1 MPFTVTPN
9 VRIGRDDSGTAR
21 HVLHLQEPYMPAG
34 AVALTPRSLAG
45 AYVQDVAGLYD
56 LDPTWLSTLQ
66 EAVGH
71 AVKREGS
78 QVRFRE
84 SKKLLNT
91 TVVTYQQTYLGLPV
105 WGAHLDVRTHDA
117 PMRVTSSTSFA
128 HHDVEAAA
136 PSRGARFVPGKP
148 GTQALLRRVLAAA
161 KGRVVKVTAE
171 RLIVYRYEAH
181 ERFDPESRPAGP
193 QIERARATRTRSARQ
208 AAPPVGVPTL
218 PLPNVPKSIGDGR
231 HCVVN
236 EVLFTTALGPWKQ
249 LHWRAFVEVE
259 TGAVLYLRALV
270 THAFGNVFTRDPISA
285 TGNAALTPTSPA
297 TTLDPITS
305 VVTLPGLTPPPA
317 GGPQALAG
325 EYVQVG
331 ELSSP
336 TVAAPTATLPS
347 GNFSRSCVTD
357 DFSAV
362 NVYYTCDLFFR
373 TMQSMGIDVA
383 TYFTDTTFPLTV
395 DHRDAS
401 LGTVNARGYGNATGD
416 GAGGMGFNL
425 LHAAS
430 TLSISAEPRIAW
442 HEFGHELLFEHV
454 GGPNFG
460 FAHSAGDSLG
470 VIMLDPDSLAP
481 DRFLTFPF
489 CPAIVRRHD
498 RPVSGGWGWFGS
510 QWDAAYNGE
519 QVLSTTLFRL
529 YRSTGGDAGD
539 VTQRRLA
546 ARYTSYLVIQG
557 CGALTTTTSD
567 PDVYASAMMEAD
579 LGTTDFEGI
588 PGGAVHKVVRWAFE
602 KQGLYRAAGAP
613 TTDEGQPPDVDVYID
628 DGRAG
633 EYQYQG
639 NFWNTT
645 AIWNRLS
652 GGASGTESDHETPV
666 VGQVNYVFV
675 RVRNRGTQTATGVTV
690 RAYHCV
696 PATGLVWPD
705 DWQESPTGARAAA
718 NIPSGGD
725 VIVGPFEWTPE
736 VIGHECLLTT
746 VSADGDRANTDPA
759 STSPA
764 AAGPIPHWRL
774 VPFDNNIAQ
783 RNVAPVPGGGGA
795 SGLRAA
801 FERRRFFARN
811 PYPRPLR
818 IELRPVL
825 PDVLVKRGY
834 ELRFVSAGGHAFTL
848 GPRAS
853 REVVMQLKPGD
864 AFGPGDIGG
873 NTRIEVEVL
882 GDGMLIGGMSYQ
894 LDPRLKT
901 PPRETPGG
909 VPNGGKCR
917 DEASAL
923 LDCLDVPHG
932 KVKRVRVSRVVVNV
946 DLEEDCD

>member
-9 VRIGRDDSGTAR
+9 VRIGRDSSGTAR
-21 HVLHLQEPYMPAG
+21 HVVHLLEPYAPAG
-34 AVALTPRSLAG
+34 AVSPTPQSLAG
-45 AYVQDVAGLYD
+45 AYMQDVAELYT
-56 LDPTWLSTLQ
+56 LDAQWLSTLP
-66 EAVGH
+66 ETLGH
-71 AVKREGS
+71 ALKTEGS
-78 QVRFRE
+78 QLRFRE
-84 SKKLLNT
+84 SKTLLNT
-91 TVVTYQQTYLGLPV
+91 TIVTYQQTYLGLPV
-105 WGAHLDVRTHDA
+105 WGAHLDVRVHDA
-117 PMRVTSSTSFA
+117 PMRVTSSTSFV

-136 PSRGARFVPGKP
+136 PPKSARFVPGKP
-148 GTQALLRRVLAAA
+148 GTKALVRRIVAEA
-161 KGRVVKVTAE
+161 KGRVVNVTDE
-171 RLIVYRYEAH
+171 RLIVYRYDAQA
-181 ERFDPESRPAGP
+181 RFDDESRPGGP
-193 QIERARATRTRSARQ
+193 DVKKARATRTRSARQ
-208 AAPPVGVPTL
+208 ADPHEGVPTL
-218 PLPNVPKSIGDGR
+218 PLPAVPKSIVDSR
-231 HCVVN
+231 HYVVN
-236 EVLFTTALGPWKQ
+236 EILFTTALGPWKQ
-249 LHWRAFVEVE
+249 LHWRAFVEVR

-270 THAFGNVFTRDPISA
+270 THAFGNVFTIDPISA
-285 TGNAALTPTSPA
+285 TGNAALSPTSSA
-297 TTLDPITS
+297 GTLDPLTS
-305 VVTLPGLTPPPA
+305 LRTLQGLTPPPA
-317 GGPQALAG
+317 GDPQALVG

-336 TVAAPTATLPS
+336 TVDAPTAALPS
-347 GNFSRSCVTD
+347 GNFSRSSVTD
-357 DFSAV
+357 DFGAV
-362 NVYYTCDLFFR
+362 NVYHNCDLFFR

-383 TYFTDTTFPLTV
+383 TYFADTTFPLTV

-425 LHAAS
+425 LDAAS
-430 TLSISAEPRIAW
+430 TISISAEPRIAW

-470 VIMLDPDSLAP
+470 VIMLDPDSQAP

-489 CPAIVRRHD
+489 CPTIVRRHD

-510 QWDAAYNGE
+510 QWDTQYNGE

-539 VTQRRLA
+539 VTQRRFA
-546 ARYTSYLVIQG
+546 ARYTCYLIIQG

-579 LGTTDFEGI
+579 LGTPDFEGI
-588 PGGAVHKVVRWAFE
+588 PGGAVHKVLRWAFE
-602 KQGLYRAAGAP
+602 KQGLYPAPGAP
-613 TTDEGQPPDVDVYID
+613 TTDEGQPPEVDVYID

-652 GGASGTESDHETPV
+652 GAASGTESDHETPV
-666 VGQVNYVFV
+666 TDQVNYVFV
-675 RVRNRGTQTATGVTV
+675 RVRNRGTESATGVTV

-705 DWQESPTGARAAA
+705 DWQESPTGAVAAA

-736 VIGHECLLTT
+736 VIGHECLLAT

-783 RNVAPVPGGGGA
+783 RNLAPVPGGGGA
-795 SGLRAA
+795 TGLSAA
-801 FERRRFFARN
+801 FERRRFMARN

-825 PDVLVKRGY
+825 PDVLRNRGY
-834 ELRFVSAGGHAFTL
+834 ELRFRSAGGRSFTL

-853 REVVMQLKPGD
+853 REVVMEMKAGGEFSASDIAGD
-864 AFGPGDIGG
+864 
-873 NTRIEVEVL
+873 TRIDVEVM
-882 GDGMLIGGMSYQ
+882 GDGLLIGGMSFR
-894 LDPRLKT
+894 LDPRLTT
-901 PPRETPGG
+901 PPLETPGG
-909 VPNGGKCR
+909 ETPGHPCR

-923 LDCLDVPHG
+923 LDCLDIPHD
-932 KVKRVRVSRVVVNV
+932 KVKRVRVSQVIVKV
-946 DLEEDCD
+946 DLEDCD

>member
-9 VRIGRDDSGTAR
+9 VRIGRDGSGTAR
-21 HVLHLQEPYMPAG
+21 HVVHLLEPYAPAG
-34 AVALTPRSLAG
+34 TVALTPKSLAG
-45 AYVQDVAGLYD
+45 AYLHDVAELYG
-56 LDPTWLSTLQ
+56 LDPRWLRTLP
-66 EAVGH
+66 ETVGN
-71 AVKREGS
+71 ALKREGS

-84 SKKLLNT
+84 SKKLVNT
-91 TVVTYQQTYLGLPV
+91 TVVTFQQTYLGLPV
-105 WGAHLDVRTHDA
+105 WGAHLDVRMHDA

-128 HHDVEAAA
+128 HHDVEVAA
-136 PSRGARFVPGKP
+136 PSKGARFLPGKP
-148 GTQALLRRVLAAA
+148 DTQALLRRVLAAA
-161 KGRVVKVTAE
+161 KGRLVKVTDE
-171 RLIVYRYEAH
+171 RLIVYRYEAQA
-181 ERFDPESRPAGP
+181 RFDPESRPGGFAV
-193 QIERARATRTRSARQ
+193 ERARATRTRSARQ
-208 AAPPVGVPTL
+208 AAPHPGVPTL
-218 PLPNVPKSIGDGR
+218 PLPDVPKSILDGR
-231 HCVVN
+231 HYVVN
-236 EVLFTTALGPWKQ
+236 EILFTTALGPWKQ

-259 TGAVLYLRALV
+259 TGAALYLRALV
-270 THAFGNVFTRDPISA
+270 TDAFGNVFTTDPISA

-297 TTLDPITS
+297 TTLDPLTS
-305 VVTLPGLTPPPA
+305 VLTLQGLTPPPA
-317 GGPQALAG
+317 GDPQALVG

-331 ELSSP
+331 ELSLP
-336 TVAAPTATLPS
+336 TVAAPTAALPS

-357 DFSAV
+357 DFGAV

-383 TYFTDTTFPLTV
+383 TYFADTTFPLTV

-425 LHAAS
+425 LDAAS
-430 TLSISAEPRIAW
+430 TISISAEPRIAW

-470 VIMLDPDSLAP
+470 AIMLDPDSQAP

-489 CPAIVRRHD
+489 CPTIVRRHD

-510 QWDAAYNGE
+510 QWDTQYNGE

-529 YRSTGGDAGD
+529 YRSTGGDATD
-539 VTQRRLA
+539 ITQRRLA
-546 ARYTSYLVIQG
+546 ARYTCYLIIQG

-579 LGTTDFEGI
+579 LGTPDFEGI
-588 PGGAVHKVVRWAFE
+588 PGGAVHKVVRWTFE
-602 KQGLYRAAGAP
+602 KQGLYRAPGAP

-652 GGASGTESDHETPV
+652 GAASGTESDHETPV
-666 VGQVNYVFV
+666 VGQINYVFV

-705 DWQESPTGARAAA
+705 DWQESSTGPIAPPD
-718 NIPSGGD
+718 ITSGGD

-736 VIGHECLLTT
+736 VVGHECLLAT

-801 FERRRFFARN
+801 FERRRFWARN

-825 PDVLVKRGY
+825 PEVLRKRGY
-834 ELRFVSAGGHAFTL
+834 VLRFLSAGGQSFTL

-853 REVVMQLKPGD
+853 REVVMQLKPGSD
-864 AFGPGDIGG
+864 FSAGEVTDD
-873 NTRIEVEVL
+873 TRIEVEVL
-882 GDGMLIGGMSYQ
+882 GDGMLIGGMSYR
-894 LDPRLKT
+894 LDPRLKS
-901 PPRETPGG
+901 PPHETRSGKTPGHT
-909 VPNGGKCR
+909 CR

-923 LDCLDVPHG
+923 LDCLDVPHD